1 VLATLSQGLTD
12 EVLGEL
18 QMATKKNISAKPTT
32 ASKPARRESIA
43 TKIKKFD
50 DKMAKLRNVFQWG
63 LSDAQTDLSRTCYGD
78 LSGQMANAITTAMA
92 SLKESPMYEL
102 MVKDFQQL
110 GGDFQLL
117 HLCGRIYLAGKMSA
131 KRFKPELLSQE

>member
-1 VLATLSQGLTD
+1 
-12 EVLGEL
+12 
-18 QMATKKNISAKPTT
+18 MATKKNISAKPTT
-32 ASKPARRESIA
+32 ASKPARRESIS

-50 DKMAKLRNVFQWG
+50 DKMAKLRNLFQWG

-78 LSGQMANAITTAMA
+78 LSGKMVPAIGTAMA

-102 MVKDFQQL
+102 MVQDFRQL
-110 GGDFQLL
+110 GGEFQLL

-131 KRFKPELLSQE
+131 NRVEPELLLFQE